1 MALSTGGQIGN
12 MLGVNPSGGG
22 GIGTGSPWPNV
33 KPPREGLIGGSGLE
47 ATGPP
52 TGAEIGATLAGMQQP
67 GWRNFQLGQGTI
79 PGTNQ
84 AAIGT
89 PYLGQGGGGQV
100 SSNALGSAINMS
112 PGNTFSGPSDQEIA
126 SLGRGRFPSVWDDAL
141 GGSGDYWGNVFG
153 GDFQNVLSGYGQ
165 DFLQNTYDQWFPDS
179 VGGDTDT
186 GGGTT
191 AQPEDAFN
199 TPGGLF
205 RVDPGGGDTGDSTG
219 LIPPPEGSI
228 NTQAFETGHNTITGE
243 TRSVPTG
250 GYSAAPDSGWVRQDW

>member
-33 KPPREGLIGGSGLE
+33 KPPREGLIGGGSGLE

-52 TGAEIGATLAGMQQP
+52 TGAEMAATLAGMQQP
-67 GWRNFQLGQGTI
+67 PATGLPTPWYGGLLGG
-79 PGTNQ
+79 GMGGG
-84 AAIGT
+84 IG
-89 PYLGQGGGGQV
+89 GGSGGGGGV
-100 SSNALGSAINMS
+100 GSVGTVFNPAMGS
-112 PGNTFSGPSDQEIA
+112 PFP
-126 SLGRGRFPSVWDDAL
+126 GRSWAMRL
-141 GGSGDYWGNVFG
+141 FG
-153 GDFQNVLSGYGQ
+153 GG
-165 DFLQNTYDQWFPDS
+165 
-179 VGGDTDT
+179 GGDTDT

-205 RVDPGGGDTGDSTG
+205 RVDPGGGDTGDSPG

-228 NTQAFETGHNTITGE
+228 NTQAFETWHNTITGE

>member
-1 MALSTGGQIGN
+1 MSGGQIGN

-52 TGAEIGATLAGMQQP
+52 TGAEMAATLAGMQQP

-100 SSNALGSAINMS
+100 SSN
-112 PGNTFSGPSDQEIA
+112 EI
-126 SLGRGRFPSVWDDAL
+126 GRAHV
-141 GGSGDYWGNVFG
+141 
-153 GDFQNVLSGYGQ
+153 
-165 DFLQNTYDQWFPDS
+165 
-179 VGGDTDT
+179 
-186 GGGTT
+186 
-191 AQPEDAFN
+191 
-199 TPGGLF
+199 
-205 RVDPGGGDTGDSTG
+205 
-219 LIPPPEGSI
+219 
-228 NTQAFETGHNTITGE
+228 
-243 TRSVPTG
+243 
-250 GYSAAPDSGWVRQDW
+250 